1 MDEVTSVLNLVDVVS
16 GTGLAQC
23 ISMRMQ
29 KYHTH
34 LILSIFLHRQPRFQM
49 SSAILPYPVPALL
62 LICICISLFNILN
75 HQDTVPMKEQILL
88 PFLFEEGVLV
98 EKLKEVAGMRAVK
111 AITFV
116 QLRTRP

>member
-1 MDEVTSVLNLVDVVS
+1 
-16 GTGLAQC
+16 
-23 ISMRMQ
+23 
-29 KYHTH
+29 
-34 LILSIFLHRQPRFQM
+34 
-49 SSAILPYPVPALL
+49 
-62 LICICISLFNILN
+62 
-75 HQDTVPMKEQILL
+75 MKEQILL